1 MTETTGAC
9 MEETDAVSECD
20 GRHSLHAF
28 ANFAS
33 LEQEG
38 PFVVGDGSGCE
49 VRDSEGRTYL
59 DAVGGLWCTNIG
71 LGRDEMADAIADQV
85 KKLAYSPIFGDMTHA
100 PAAVLAR
107 KLAELAPGDLNR
119 VHFVTGGSTANDS
132 AFRLVQYYQTCKGR
146 PEKVHV
152 IARNGSY
159 HGSTYATM
167 SIGSRVEN
175 RSPMFRYIED
185 TVHHVSAPYLYRAPE
200 GMDEAA
206 YCDFLVKE
214 FEDKIKEIG
223 PGKVGGFFAEPV
235 MGTAGAQVPPAGYLK
250 RMREVCR
257 QHDMLF
263 VSDEVITG
271 FGRLGRWFASESEF
285 GIVPDIISSAK
296 GLSSGYLPIGAMI
309 YSDRIHDVI
318 TSEAGEGTF
327 RHGFTYGGHPVC
339 CAAALRNIEIME
351 REDLMAKARDAG
363 RYFGLKLGELADLPL
378 VGDVRGIGLM
388 RCVEFVMDKKTK
400 KPFPEEVGIGKR
412 ISKAAQN
419 SGLLVRPLGHLN
431 IMSPPIVISRE
442 QIDFVADNL
451 RSALLSVH
459 QNLLDEGWEPS

>member
-1 MTETTGAC
+1 MKA
-9 MEETDAVSECD
+9 TDAVSKFD
-20 GRHSLHAF
+20 GRHSLHSF
-28 ANFAS
+28 AHFAS

-38 PFVVGDGSGCE
+38 PFVVGEGSGCE

-59 DAVGGLWCTNIG
+59 DVVGGLWCTNIG

-132 AFRLVQYYQTCKGR
+132 AFRLVQFYQTCKGR

-159 HGSTYATM
+159 HGSTYASM
-167 SIGSRVEN
+167 SVGSRVEN
-175 RSPMFRYIED
+175 RSPLFRYIED
-185 TVHHVSAPYLYRAPE
+185 TVHHVSAPYLYRAPH
-200 GMDEAA
+200 GMDEAD

-214 FEDKIKEIG
+214 FEDKIQEIG
-223 PGKVGGFFAEPV
+223 PGKIGGFFAEPV
-235 MGTAGAQVPPAGYLK
+235 MGTAGALVPPTRYLS
-250 RMREVCR
+250 RVMEICR
-257 QHDMLF
+257 SHDILF
-263 VSDEVITG
+263 VSDEVITA
-271 FGRLGRWFASESEF
+271 FGRLGQWFASESEF

-309 YSDRIHDVI
+309 YSDRVHGVI
-318 TSEAGEGTF
+318 TSEAGKGTF
-327 RHGFTYGGHPVC
+327 PHGFTYGGHPVC
-339 CAAALRNIEIME
+339 CAAALKNIEIME
-351 REDLMAKARDAG
+351 REELMAKSRDAG
-363 RYFGLKLGELADLPL
+363 RYFGLKLKELEDLPL
-378 VGDVRGIGLM
+378 VGDVRGLGLM
-388 RCVEFVMDKKTK
+388 RCVEFVMDKESK
-400 KPFPEEVGIGKR
+400 KLFPEDVEIGKR
-412 ISKAAQN
+412 ISTAAQK
-419 SGLLVRPLGHLN
+419 SGLLVRSLGHLN

-442 QIDFVADNL
+442 QMDFVVETL

-459 QNLLDEGWEPS
+459 RDLLDEGWAPS